1 MAKKKTTKADKK
13 TADDLWEYT
22 KQANMQSDNI
32 EMGAWST
39 ESMSSDGI
47 QNTGDFTYS
56 FTDDSDLTTNTGG
69 VVETAKV
76 DAVDTEFSFNYD
88 NVGLDV
94 FDEMELQDKYPALK
108 QAHEHYQSVLEI
120 CKTKEKEENED

>member
-1 MAKKKTTKADKK
+1 MAKKKLTKAEKK
-13 TADDLWEYT
+13 TADDLWEYA

-32 EMGAWST
+32 EMGA
-39 ESMSSDGI
+39 MSSDGI

-56 FTDDSDLTTNTGG
+56 FADLDDDLGLATNTGG
-69 VVETAKV
+69 VVKTATV
-76 DAVDTEFSFNYD
+76 DSVDSEFSFNYND
-88 NVGLDV
+88 VGLDV

-108 QAHEHYQSVLEI
+108 QAHEHYKSVLEI